1 MDVVQSSPPLGSGG
15 YKKWWLPDVGAKRW
29 QIAPSSHQRQMVDD
43 AGWTSFEALHRLAA
57 VATRS
62 GGYKRKGCKKEARD
76 RPEKKRPGR
85 WSWPLENF
93 RRYFDPNH

>member
-1 MDVVQSSPPLGSGG
+1 MDVVRSSPPLGSGG
-15 YKKWWLPDVGAKRW
+15 YKKRWL
-29 QIAPSSHQRQMVDD
+29 Q
-43 AGWTSFEALHRLAA
+43 EA

-62 GGYKRKGCKKEARD
+62 GGYKRKGCKRKGCKKEARD